1 MNTIK
6 KDSKVAIHYTLTVEG
21 QVADTSKNRGP
32 LEYTQGAGQ
41 IIVGLEEA
49 LEGLKAGDK
58 KSVDIEAKKAY
69 GEVNPE
75 AKRLVPKTAITNI
88 ETLKVGDL
96 VGASANGHTFRAR
109 ISKITDKEVELDFN
123 HPLAGKTLHFD
134 VEIVSVK

>member
-6 KDSKVAIHYTLTVEG
+6 KDSKVAIHYTLTVDG
-21 QVADTSKNRGP
+21 KIADTSKDRGP

-41 IIVGLEEA
+41 IIIGLEEA

-75 AKRLVPKTAITNI
+75 AKRRVPKEAISNI
-88 ETLKVGDL
+88 ETLKVGDI
-96 VGASANGHTFRAR
+96 VGASANGHSFRAK
-109 ISKITDKEVELDFN
+109 ISEITDKDVELDFN
-123 HPLAGKTLHFD
+123 HPLAGKQLHFD
-134 VEIVSVK
+134 VEIVSVN

>member
-6 KDSKVAIHYTLTVEG
+6 KDSKVAIHYTLTVDG
-21 QVADTSKNRGP
+21 NLTDSSQGRGP
-32 LEYTQGAGQ
+32 LEYIQGAGQ
-41 IIVGLEEA
+41 IIKGLEEA

-75 AKRLVPKTAITNI
+75 AKRRVPKTAITNI
-88 ETLKVGDL
+88 ETLKVGDM
-96 VGASANGHTFRAR
+96 VGASANGHTFRAK
-109 ISKITDKEVELDFN
+109 ISEITDTEVELDFN
-123 HPLAGKTLHFD
+123 HPLAGKKLHFD

>member
-21 QVADTSKNRGP
+21 QIADSSQGRGP

-41 IIVGLEEA
+41 IIIGLEEA

-75 AKRLVPKTAITNI
+75 AKRRVAKSAISNI
-88 ETLKVGDL
+88 DTLKVGDI

-109 ISKITDKEVELDFN
+109 ISEITDKDVELDFN

-134 VEIVSVK
+134 VEIVSVN